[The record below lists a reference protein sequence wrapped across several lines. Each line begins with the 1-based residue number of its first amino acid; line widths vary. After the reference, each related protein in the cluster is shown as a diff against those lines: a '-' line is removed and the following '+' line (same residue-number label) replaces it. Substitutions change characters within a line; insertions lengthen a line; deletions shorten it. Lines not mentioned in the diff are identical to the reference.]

1 MNVFIYEE
9 KSKGSVIMMNKHMK
23 FSTGDKIPASEKLLK
38 DIPLV
43 GEVSFSEFEETKDE
57 IKGKPI
63 ICSNCGAILTNV
75 KDVQTDAKVGTFF
88 NCQFCGTVNVVDPK
102 DLPHNINAYSGWLI
116 PPDTTKPDFGKGIQK
131 GNSLIAALDVSGS
144 MGGAKIEGVKQSLVS
159 TLKAYGKTKADA
171 LFGLVTFES
180 NLRIYSPDGEVVL
193 VLGGDILY
201 DVKAIEK
208 EVTNNSWVKK
218 QLPKMTIKSTGK
230 EWQRTIQKMQALSST
245 ALGPAVVAAR
255 IMSLVAGTG
264 RVLLL
269 TDGMA
274 NEGIGSLSGAS
285 PEGKKFY
292 TMIGNALKD
301 SGIVLDIVGIAGQGS
316 LELKTLAL
324 MPEITGGDL
333 FYADLSELQDSF
345 GMIAGDEIIGRN
357 ARIKLIVPDEI
368 ELSTVS
374 GAGTRELDYKRGD
387 DISLGGLTKS
397 RSIAFEFKPKKSVKD
412 RKKVP
417 VQVQIRYKDEDDN
430 ERIRVIEEELEVSE
444 IKEELEKSLDAD
456 LIAGY
461 TVQRAAQV
469 MQNDRKKSK
478 EMMAD
483 MRQTL
488 ARAAPAA
495 KAAQAYLDDELEEMD
510 EIMAEEEAGA
520 TRSADMV
527 QAKSYRMS
535 KKRKK

>member
-1 MNVFIYEE
+1 MTNY
-9 KSKGSVIMMNKHMK
+9 KGMR

-43 GEVSFSEFEETKDE
+43 GEVSFSEFEDE
-57 IKGKPI
+57 KADIKGKPI
-63 ICSNCGAILTNV
+63 VCANCGAILTNV
-75 KDVQTDAKVGTFF
+75 KDVQTDAKIGTYF
-88 NCQFCGTVNVVDPK
+88 NCTYCGKVNVIDPK

-144 MGGAKIEGVKQSLVS
+144 MSGAKIEGVKQSLVS
-159 TLKAYGKTKADA
+159 TLKAYSKTKADA

-180 NLRIYSPDGEVVL
+180 NLRIYSPEGEEVL
-193 VLGGDILY
+193 NIGGDILY

-208 EVTNNSWVKK
+208 EVANNSWVKK
-218 QLPKMTIKSTGK
+218 QLPKMTIDSTGK
-230 EWQRTIQKMQALSST
+230 QWQKTIQKMQALSST

-255 IMSLVAGTG
+255 IMSLAAGTG
-264 RVLLL
+264 RILLL

-285 PEGKKFY
+285 PEGKQFY
-292 TMIGNALKD
+292 TMIGNALKE
-301 SGIVLDIVGIAGQGS
+301 SGIVLDIVGIAGEGS

-345 GMIAGDEIIGRN
+345 GLIAGDQIIGRN

-374 GAGTRELDYKRGD
+374 GMGTRELAYKRGD

-397 RSIAFEFKPKKSVKD
+397 RSIAFEFKPKKKVSD

-417 VQVQIRYKDEDDN
+417 VQVQIRYKDEEDN
-430 ERIRVIEEELEVSE
+430 ERIRVIEKELEVSE

-469 MQNDRKKSK
+469 MQRDRKEGKK
-478 EMMAD
+478 MMSD

-488 ARAAPAA
+488 AKAAPGA
-495 KAAQAYLDDELEEMD
+495 KAAQEYLDDELEEME
-510 EIMAEEEAGA
+510 EIMAEEAAGVA
-520 TRSADMV
+520 RSADKI
-527 QAKSYRMS
+527 QAQSYRMS

>member
-1 MNVFIYEE
+1 LNVFIYEE
-9 KSKGSVIMMNKHMK
+9 KRKGSVITMDKHMK
-23 FSTGDKIPASEKLLK
+23 FSTGDKIPASEKLLG

-43 GEVSFSEFEETKDE
+43 GEVSFSEFEEAKPE

-75 KDVQTDAKVGTFF
+75 KDVQTNAKVGTFF
-88 NCQFCGTVNVVDPK
+88 NCQFCGTVNVIDPK
-102 DLPHNINAYSGWLI
+102 DLPHNIDAYIGWLI
-116 PPDTTKPDFGKGIQK
+116 PPDTTRPDFGKGIQK

-144 MGGAKIEGVKQSLVS
+144 MSGAKIEGVKQSLIS
-159 TLKAYGKTKADA
+159 TLKAYAKSKGDA

-180 NLRIYSPDGEVVL
+180 NLRIYSPDGEVVETM
-193 VLGGDILY
+193 GGDMLY

-208 EVTNNSWVKK
+208 KVAENNWVKR
-218 QLPKMTIKSTGK
+218 QLPKMTIETTGK
-230 EWQRTIQKMQALSST
+230 DWQKTIQKMVALSST

-255 IMSLVAGTG
+255 IMSLAAGTG
-264 RVLLL
+264 RILIL

-274 NEGIGSLSGAS
+274 NAGIGSLSGAS

-292 TMIGNALKD
+292 TIIGNELKKN
-301 SGIVLDIVGIAGQGS
+301 GIVLDIVGIAGQGS

-345 GMIAGDEIIGRN
+345 GLIAGDEIIGRN

-368 ELSTVS
+368 EISTVS
-374 GAGTRELDYKRGD
+374 GLGTRELDYKRGD

-397 RSIAFEFKPKKSVKD
+397 RSISFEFKPKKKVKD

-417 VQVQIRYKDEDDN
+417 VQVQIRYRDEDDN
-430 ERIRVIEEELEVSE
+430 ERVRVIEKILEVSE

-469 MQNDRKKSK
+469 MQRDRKEGKK
-478 EMMAD
+478 IMAD
-483 MRQTL
+483 MRSTL
-488 ARAAPAA
+488 ARAAPMA
-495 KAAQAYLDDELEEMD
+495 KGAQMYLNDEIEEMD

-520 TRSADMV
+520 ASADDMV
-527 QAKSYRMS
+527 QAKASRMS